1 MADIIDLDDWS
12 FRNAKNAGT
21 RPNGYWAEQ
30 WIWTGL
36 GCRECFTNA
45 ITKSAGAKDMQSEI
59 FCLRGRP
66 TRRCGPLPA
75 STPAAG
81 SGGWPERGPDMLSIL
96 VFLLVAALLT
106 ATGILFY
113 ALGAG
118 RSMAQTIT
126 ELRANGWTIEPP
138 SAEAQAREAVDDG
151 NR

>member
-1 MADIIDLDDWS
+1 
-12 FRNAKNAGT
+12 
-21 RPNGYWAEQ
+21 
-30 WIWTGL
+30 
-36 GCRECFTNA
+36 
-45 ITKSAGAKDMQSEI
+45 
-59 FCLRGRP
+59 
-66 TRRCGPLPA
+66 
-75 STPAAG
+75 
-81 SGGWPERGPDMLSIL
+81 MLSIL

-118 RSMAQTIT
+118 RSMAQTIK

>member
-1 MADIIDLDDWS
+1 
-12 FRNAKNAGT
+12 
-21 RPNGYWAEQ
+21 
-30 WIWTGL
+30 
-36 GCRECFTNA
+36 
-45 ITKSAGAKDMQSEI
+45 
-59 FCLRGRP
+59 
-66 TRRCGPLPA
+66 
-75 STPAAG
+75 
-81 SGGWPERGPDMLSIL
+81 MLSIL

-118 RSMAQTIT
+118 RSMARTIKE

>member
-1 MADIIDLDDWS
+1 
-12 FRNAKNAGT
+12 
-21 RPNGYWAEQ
+21 
-30 WIWTGL
+30 
-36 GCRECFTNA
+36 
-45 ITKSAGAKDMQSEI
+45 
-59 FCLRGRP
+59 
-66 TRRCGPLPA
+66 
-75 STPAAG
+75 
-81 SGGWPERGPDMLSIL
+81 MLSIL

-118 RSMAQTIT
+118 RSMARTIM